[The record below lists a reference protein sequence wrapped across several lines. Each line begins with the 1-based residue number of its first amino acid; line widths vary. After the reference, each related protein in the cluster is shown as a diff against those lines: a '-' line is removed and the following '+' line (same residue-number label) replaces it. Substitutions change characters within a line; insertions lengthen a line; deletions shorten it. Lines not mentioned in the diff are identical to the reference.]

1 METPRGSRNG
11 VGSGEEGHGGGF
23 QAFPHTSSG
32 IALHNQAC
40 LVTAF
45 YFFFWKQFSQ
55 HHSSH
60 LHPLLVTGAREVPF
74 LPFPRQPST
83 FAFQKIQGLGG
94 G

>member
-45 YFFFWKQFSQ
+45 YFFF
-55 HHSSH
+55 
-60 LHPLLVTGAREVPF
+60 GNNF
-74 LPFPRQPST
+74 LSITAPISIPY
-83 FAFQKIQGLGG
+83 
-94 G
+94 